1 MILARRFLLDRSAVV
16 ATRRLRL
23 ASAVV
28 ILAANGWLLA
38 SEPSGLAI
46 AVGAISVL
54 VALGWI
60 AASVRTAA
68 YLRDHRA
75 DHLSLDTDGLR
86 LADGSVRHHI
96 GWTNVTDVEI
106 DEEKLVVCVS
116 RRDAPPLRLQPRYQ
130 SVSLDELG
138 QAVREA
144 WLDAAPREK
153 C

>member
-1 MILARRFLLDRSAVV
+1 VILARRFLLDRSAVV

-23 ASAVV
+23 GSAFV
-28 ILAANGWLLA
+28 ILVANAWLFT
-38 SEPSGLAI
+38 SEPSGLVA
-46 AVGAISVL
+46 AVGAISIL

-68 YLRDHRA
+68 YMRDHST

-106 DEEKLVVCVS
+106 DEEKLVISVS
-116 RRDAPPLRLQPRYQ
+116 QRDAPPLRIQPRYQ
-130 SVSLDELG
+130 GVSLDELG

-144 WLDAAPREK
+144 WLDAGPREK